1 MNEFLSLAAPLAA
14 GLILGAIFFGGLW
27 WTVIHA
33 VSSKRP
39 AVWFLGS
46 KLLRMGIALGGFYLV
61 GGGRWERWLLCL
73 LGFVLARLVTWW
85 LTRSPAHT
93 RSDRAPEASYAP

>member
-1 MNEFLSLAAPLAA
+1 MPEFLSLAVPLVA
-14 GLILGAIFFGGLW
+14 GMLLGALFFGGLW

-33 VSSKRP
+33 VSTKRP

-46 KLLRMGIALGGFYLV
+46 KLLRMGVALGGFYVV

-73 LGFVLARLVTWW
+73 LGFVLARLAAWW
-85 LTRSPAHT
+85 WTRSPDHGRAAQ
-93 RSDRAPEASYAP
+93 APEAGYAP

>member
-1 MNEFLSLAAPLAA
+1 MNEFLSLAVPPAA
-14 GLILGAIFFGGLW
+14 GLILGAIFFGVLW

-39 AVWFLGS
+39 ALWFLGS
-46 KLLRMGIALGGFYLV
+46 KLLRMGVALGGFYLV
-61 GGGRWERWLLCL
+61 GGGRLERWLLCL

-85 LTRSPAHT
+85 LTRSPAQN
-93 RSDRAPEASYAP
+93 RAARAPEASYAA